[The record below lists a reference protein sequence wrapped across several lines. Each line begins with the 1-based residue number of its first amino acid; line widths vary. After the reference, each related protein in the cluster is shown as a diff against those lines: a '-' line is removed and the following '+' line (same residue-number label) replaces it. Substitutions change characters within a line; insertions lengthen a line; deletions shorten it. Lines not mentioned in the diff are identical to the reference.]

1 MGHVRIISTTK
12 VVSDKRLLIMLKD
25 MFGLLEK
32 VLNVSIIIFFKD
44 IILIYRR
51 VPCGVYPPGGQF
63 PPPPPNEATQPV
75 EGEDKLFAVRQ
86 RHTYFQQD
94 TTAPG
99 DAGAKAKKGLQLRQ
113 SISLTQRFKNSRMT
127 VRLRPRQVLCSKCQ
141 SICNEKSENV
151 SGAKGQRAS
160 EPQAAAKPGAES
172 RSSSRSLR
180 DRGSQEH
187 PSSHKKSADR
197 RLVPKLVKLKPSE
210 IEAATSKGVSCLR
223 KNSGSRNL
231 RNNCDASDEDDERDV
246 GTAAYSVSGSD
257 LAPDGRVPKLKLS
270 TNLCLSD
277 SSDAKRK
284 GRIPKMTI
292 STLNLALP
300 SSESS
305 KEYAESESGEVKNQG
320 IPKMILSTLGLVG
333 ESGGEKKDK
342 EGGKNRKQTESS
354 ESQID
359 SKELRLRSGN
369 VHKLT
374 ISAAAHQE
382 FGESVEDRVS
392 SLPKLTILPVVPKKD
407 DQEEKEISDT
417 KHHKVGKFSLD
428 DLQPEK
434 MSLRK
439 KRSLGSMEDLW
450 DESVFDEASKKH
462 KREETEGSGI
472 ERDDNQCQITGEDK
486 DGPEEDKRKAT
497 PVLKISFGPEGK
509 GTVLK
514 IPSKS
519 TVVTMNTSEGDTEE
533 EMNKKYKDMSA
544 KAAKKALKKAKKEA
558 QKKTVLGG
566 ASPAY
571 MVGGMSPRFGG
582 MSPLRLGGM
591 SPARLGGF
599 SPARFGGT
607 SPARFGGMS
616 PARAAAVDLSTRD
629 LPPKKH
635 KHKVKHK
642 KKHKDERRHKS
653 PDEIKDQVEL
663 QDEQKDINTLMLDST
678 DADIPV
684 ENITPDIQWN
694 SSERAEY
701 PATTSPHGLSHPTAV
716 NSQAAVASPG
726 IPLQPSRHK
735 LSISIKRVS
744 NASYVACDS
753 SHSDGERT
761 STPTNLTHFSEEEPA
776 DKPHEAD
783 SFQDPTLTLTT
794 ETEEYG
800 KLAPVEM
807 PDSYKVEGARLDHPA
822 VEAQDEQ
829 NQQLLPASFGM
840 ETPEPSLPGSDSPSS
855 DDTCNGAIP
864 DFPSSAPNIGGTEE
878 EQSAALLMKLSWK
891 EVDRCEVDKGRV
903 MAVGDVVWGK
913 IHGFPWWPAK
923 VSTFSSQED

>member
-1 MGHVRIISTTK
+1 MVWPHSLHSTTMLRTTALNNFMSCL
-12 VVSDKRLLIMLKD
+12 VLLYGI
-25 MFGLLEK
+25 
-32 VLNVSIIIFFKD
+32 SC
-44 IILIYRR
+44 YSRR
-51 VPCGVYPPGGQF
+51 IPCGVYPPGGQF
-63 PPPPPNEATQPV
+63 PPPPPSDAAQPL
-75 EGEDKLFAVRQ
+75 EGEDKLFSVRQ
-86 RHTYFQQD
+86 RHTYYQQD
-94 TTAPG
+94 SAGPA
-99 DAGAKAKKGLQLRQ
+99 DAGLKAKKGLQLRQ

-151 SGAKGQRAS
+151 GGSKGQGAS
-160 EPQAAAKPGAES
+160 EPQAAA
-172 RSSSRSLR
+172 RSGSDTRSGSSRSLR
-180 DRGSQEH
+180 DRTGQDH
-187 PSSHKKSADR
+187 QSSSSSPQKKSSDR
-197 RLVPKLVKLKPSE
+197 SLVPKLVKLKPSE
-210 IEAATSKGVSCLR
+210 IEAATNKGVSCLR
-223 KNSGSRNL
+223 KNSGSKNSRSG
-231 RNNCDASDEDDERDV
+231 SDGSGGDEPV
-246 GTAAYSVSGSD
+246 GGAAYSVCGTN
-257 LAPDGRVPKLKLS
+257 LGGDGRVPKLKLS

-277 SSDAKRK
+277 SSETKKK

-292 STLNLALP
+292 STLNLAL
-300 SSESS
+300 SSCELS
-305 KEYAESESGEVKNQG
+305 KEYPEGEVGEAKSQG
-320 IPKMILSTLGLVG
+320 IPKMILSTVGLGG
-333 ESGGEKKDK
+333 EAGAEKKDK
-342 EGGKNRKQTESS
+342 DGGSKNRKLAEAS
-354 ESQID
+354 ESQTD

-374 ISAAAHQE
+374 ISAAAAAAAAHQE
-382 FGESVEDRVS
+382 FGEAAEVS
-392 SLPKLTILPVVPKKD
+392 SAVSLPKLTILPVVPKNEE
-407 DQEEKEISDT
+407 QEDEEPGDP
-417 KHHKVGKFSLD
+417 KHHKAGKFSLD

-450 DESVFDEASKKH
+450 DESVFDEAAKKH
-462 KREETEGSGI
+462 KREELEGSGA
-472 ERDDNQCQITGEDK
+472 EGEDSQCQIA
-486 DGPEEDKRKAT
+486 EEDKEGSEEDKPKAT

-533 EMNKKYKDMSA
+533 EITKKYKDISA

-582 MSPLRLGGM
+582 MSPMRM

-653 PDEIKDQVEL
+653 PEDNKGQAEL
-663 QDEQKDINTLMLDST
+663 QDEQKDTDTLLLDPIEV
-678 DADIPV
+678 DIPV
-684 ENITPDIQWN
+684 ENITPDVQWN

-701 PATTSPHGLSHPTAV
+701 PATTSPHSLSQPSSV

-761 STPTNLTHFSEEEPA
+761 STPTPTNLALPDEDEPA
-776 DKPHEAD
+776 DKPLDAQD
-783 SFQDPTLTLTT
+783 TDAFQDPSLTLAA

-800 KLAPVEM
+800 KLAPMEM
-807 PDSYKVEGARLDHPA
+807 PDSYKVEGARLDNPA
-822 VEAQDEQ
+822 VDAQDEQ
-829 NQQLLPASFGM
+829 NQALLRVAYAM

-864 DFPSSAPNIGGTEE
+864 DFPSSAPNIGDAEE

-891 EVDRCEVDKGRV
+891 EVERCEVDNGRV

-923 VSTFSSQED
+923 VRG

>member
-1 MGHVRIISTTK
+1 M
-12 VVSDKRLLIMLKD
+12 
-25 MFGLLEK
+25 
-32 VLNVSIIIFFKD
+32 
-44 IILIYRR
+44 
-51 VPCGVYPPGGQF
+51 YPPGGQF
-63 PPPPPNEATQPV
+63 PPPPPSDATQSL
-75 EGEDKLFAVRQ
+75 ETEDRLFSVRQ
-86 RHTYFQQD
+86 RHTYYQEES
-94 TTAPG
+94 AASSEG
-99 DAGAKAKKGLQLRQ
+99 NAKSKKGLQLRQ

-160 EPQAAAKPGAES
+160 EPPATAKPGLES
-172 RSSSRSLR
+172 RGTSSRSLR
-180 DRGSQEH
+180 DRTGQENQ
-187 PSSHKKSADR
+187 SASSASHKKSSDR
-197 RLVPKLVKLKPSE
+197 SLVPKLVKLKPSE
-210 IEAATSKGVSCLR
+210 IEAATNKGVSCLR
-223 KNSGSRNL
+223 KNSGSKNSRGS
-231 RNNCDASDEDDERDV
+231 CDGSGSDE
-246 GTAAYSVSGSD
+246 GGAGAGAAYSVCGSNV
-257 LAPDGRVPKLKLS
+257 AGDGKVPKLKLS

-277 SSDAKRK
+277 SSETKKK

-292 STLNLALP
+292 STLNLAMP
-300 SSESS
+300 SGEIS
-305 KEYAESESGEVKNQG
+305 KEYSESEVGETKSQG
-320 IPKMILSTLGLVG
+320 IPKMILSTVGLVG
-333 ESGGEKKDK
+333 ELISEKKDK
-342 EGGKNRKQTESS
+342 DGGNKIRKQTESG

-374 ISAAAHQE
+374 ISAAAAAAAHQE
-382 FGESVEDRVS
+382 FGEIAEDRISPGV
-392 SLPKLTILPVVPKKD
+392 SLPKLTILPVVPKND
-407 DQEEKEISDT
+407 EQEVDEEGDN
-417 KHHKVGKFSLD
+417 KHLKVGKFSLD
-428 DLQPEK
+428 DMQPEK

-450 DESVFDEASKKH
+450 DESVFDEAAKKH
-462 KREETEGSGI
+462 KMEEMEGSGA
-472 ERDDNQCQITGEDK
+472 EGDDSQCQIT
-486 DGPEEDKRKAT
+486 EEDKEGSEEDKPKAT

-533 EMNKKYKDMSA
+533 EITKKYKDMSA

-558 QKKTVLGG
+558 QRKTVLGG

-653 PDEIKDQVEL
+653 PEENKGQVGQVEL
-663 QDEQKDINTLMLDST
+663 PEEQKDVSTLMLDPT
-678 DADIPV
+678 EADIPV

-701 PATTSPHGLSHPTAV
+701 PAATSPHSLSQPSSV

-761 STPTNLTHFSEEEPA
+761 STPTPTNLSHPDEDEPA
-776 DKPHEAD
+776 DKMLDTHDMET
-783 SFQDPTLTLTT
+783 FQDHSLPLEV
-794 ETEEYG
+794 ETDDYG

-807 PDSYKVEGARLDHPA
+807 PDVYKVEGARLDHPA
-822 VEAQDEQ
+822 VDSQDEQ
-829 NQQLLPASFGM
+829 NQALLRATYGM

-864 DFPSSAPNIGGTEE
+864 DFPSSAPNIGDAEE
-878 EQSAALLMKLSWK
+878 EESAALLMKLSWK
-891 EVDRCEVDKGRV
+891 EVDRCEVDTGRV

-923 VSTFSSQED
+923 VCSYLFMFSCLVLLSFSVPFLIFIFIVLTSLTY

>member
-1 MGHVRIISTTK
+1 M
-12 VVSDKRLLIMLKD
+12 
-25 MFGLLEK
+25 
-32 VLNVSIIIFFKD
+32 
-44 IILIYRR
+44 
-51 VPCGVYPPGGQF
+51 YPPGGIF
-63 PPPPPNEATQPV
+63 PPPPPSDAAQSV
-75 EGEDKLFAVRQ
+75 EGEDKLFSVRQ

-94 TTAPG
+94 TTAPP
-99 DAGAKAKKGLQLRQ
+99 DAGNDGAKAKKGLQLRQ

-160 EPQAAAKPGAES
+160 EPQAAAKPGGES
-172 RSSSRSLR
+172 RGGSRSTR
-180 DRGSQEH
+180 DRNNQEH
-187 PSSHKKSADR
+187 QGSSNRKSSDR

-210 IEAATSKGVSCLR
+210 IEAATNKGVSCLR
-223 KNSGSRNL
+223 KNSGSRSL
-231 RNNCDASDEDDERDV
+231 RNNCDAGGGGGEA
-246 GTAAYSVSGSD
+246 GGGAGAAYSVSGND

-270 TNLCLSD
+270 TSLCLSD
-277 SSDAKRK
+277 SSDVKRK

-300 SSESS
+300 STETS
-305 KEYAESESGEVKNQG
+305 KEFGESESGDTKNQG
-320 IPKMILSTLGLVG
+320 IPKMILSTFSLVG

-342 EGGKNRKQTESS
+342 EGSKSRKQIESS

-374 ISAAAHQE
+374 ISAGAHQE
-382 FGESVEDRVS
+382 YGESVEERVS
-392 SLPKLTILPVVPKKD
+392 SLPKLTILPVVPKSD
-407 DQEEKEISDT
+407 EQEEKEAGDA

-434 MSLRK
+434 MNLRK

-450 DESVFDEASKKH
+450 DESVFDEATKKH
-462 KREETEGSGI
+462 KIEEAEESGT
-472 ERDDNQCQITGEDK
+472 ERDDSQCQLTGEDK
-486 DGPEEDKRKAT
+486 EGPEEDKRKAT

-519 TVVTMNTSEGDTEE
+519 TVVNVNTSEGDTEE
-533 EMNKKYKDMSA
+533 EINKKYKDMSA

-571 MVGGMSPRFGG
+571 IMGGMSPRFGG

-653 PDEIKDQVEL
+653 PDETKDQVEL
-663 QDEQKDINTLMLDST
+663 QDEQKGVSTLMPDSA
-678 DADIPV
+678 DVDIPV
-684 ENITPDIQWN
+684 ENITPELQWN

-701 PATTSPHGLSHPTAV
+701 PATTSPHGLNQDTTV

-761 STPTNLTHFSEEEPA
+761 STPTNIMHFSEEEPT

-783 SFQDPTLTLTT
+783 SFQDPTLILAT

-800 KLAPVEM
+800 KLAPLEM

-822 VEAQDEQ
+822 IEAQDEQ
-829 NQQLLPASFGM
+829 NQHLLPSSFGM

-864 DFPSSAPNIGGTEE
+864 DFPSSAPNIGETEE

-891 EVDRCEVDKGRV
+891 EVEQCDVDNGRV

-923 VSTFSSQED
+923 VSTSSL